1 MDIYEYLS
9 SRSIIISDEKF
20 KDNAEVSVSD
30 QIQLISDAHKR
41 LLDGKEAIIPR
52 IQSVIGREFEGY
64 KVDIKKNKN
73 YINKIIN
80 NKSTNYIE
88 DYLIDEGSR
97 IIKKAQE
104 TLSLLDLEIYFSI
117 IKRSMK
123 RYEICLGRVDESSLK
138 RDKNEIIYI
147 RSNKYIVYDL
157 KESDC
162 YNYIKK
168 IKRRKKGYGINN
180 IIDEF
185 VNKSALDQGS
195 IKYLRILSIYPN
207 ESMKILN
214 KCRNGRID
222 ITNEDVVSKFRNAK
236 ECDGIKLL

>member
-123 RYEICLGRVDESSLK
+123 RYEICLGR
-138 RDKNEIIYI
+138 DKNEIIYI

-157 KESDC
+157 LESDC

>member
-157 KESDC
+157 LESDC

-185 VNKSALDQGS
+185 VNKSALDQVS

>member
-157 KESDC
+157 LESDC

-222 ITNEDVVSKFRNAK
+222 ITNEDVVIKFRNAK

>member
-147 RSNKYIVYDL
+147 ISNKYIVYDL
-157 KESDC
+157 LESDC

>member
-157 KESDC
+157 LESDC

-214 KCRNGRID
+214 KCRSGRID

>member
-147 RSNKYIVYDL
+147 RSNKYIVDDL
-157 KESDC
+157 LESDC

>member
-157 KESDC
+157 LESDC

-168 IKRRKKGYGINN
+168 IKRRKKGCGINN

>member
-157 KESDC
+157 LESDC

-168 IKRRKKGYGINN
+168 IKRRKKRYGINN

>member
-88 DYLIDEGSR
+88 DYLIDEGSH

-123 RYEICLGRVDESSLK
+123 RYEICGTFMHGGSGGGGRFSDGGGVGSAGE
-138 RDKNEIIYI
+138 
-147 RSNKYIVYDL
+147 DL
-157 KESDC
+157 AALPSDD
-162 YNYIKK
+162 
-168 IKRRKKGYGINN
+168 G
-180 IIDEF
+180 
-185 VNKSALDQGS
+185 
-195 IKYLRILSIYPN
+195 LSEEP
-207 ESMKILN
+207 
-214 KCRNGRID
+214 D
-222 ITNEDVVSKFRNAK
+222 P
-236 ECDGIKLL
+236 LLE

>member
-157 KESDC
+157 LESDC

-168 IKRRKKGYGINN
+168 IKRRKKGSGINN

>member
-1 MDIYEYLS
+1 MDIYQYLS

-157 KESDC
+157 LESDC

>member
-9 SRSIIISDEKF
+9 NRSIIISDEKF
-20 KDNAEVSVSD
+20 KDNTEVSVSE

-80 NKSTNYIE
+80 NKGTNYIE

-147 RSNKYIVYDL
+147 SSNKYIVYDL
-157 KESDC
+157 LESDC

-168 IKRRKKGYGINN
+168 IKRRKKGYDINN
-180 IIDEF
+180 IINEF
-185 VNKSALDQGS
+185 VNKSALDQES

-214 KCRNGRID
+214 RCRNGRID
-222 ITNEDVVSKFRNAK
+222 ITKEEVVSKLRNAK

>member
-9 SRSIIISDEKF
+9 SKSIIISDERF
-20 KDNAEVSVSD
+20 KSNVEVSISE

-157 KESDC
+157 LESDC

>member
-157 KESDC
+157 LESDC

>member
-88 DYLIDEGSR
+88 DYLIDEGSH

-157 KESDC
+157 LESDC

-236 ECDGIKLL
+236 ECDDIKLL

>member
-9 SRSIIISDEKF
+9 SRSIIISDERF
-20 KDNAEVSVSD
+20 KESIEVSVSE

-41 LLDGKEAIIPR
+41 LLGGREVIIPR

-73 YINKIIN
+73 YLNKLAN
-80 NKSTNYIE
+80 NNSTSYLE
-88 DYLIDEGSR
+88 DYIIDEGTD
-97 IIKKAQE
+97 IIKRAEE

-123 RYEICLGRVDESSLK
+123 RYEICLGRVDESNLK
-138 RDKNEIIYI
+138 KDKNEIIYI
-147 RSNKYIVYDL
+147 SSNKYIVYDL
-157 KESDC
+157 LESDC

-168 IKRRKKGYGINN
+168 IKKRRKNCNINK
-180 IIDEF
+180 IINEF
-185 VNKSALDQGS
+185 VNKSALAEES

-207 ESMKILN
+207 ESMKVLN
-214 KCRNGRID
+214 KCRSGRLD
-222 ITNEDVVSKFRNAK
+222 ITKEVILSKFRIAK
-236 ECDGIKLL
+236 ECDDIKLL

>member
-41 LLDGKEAIIPR
+41 LLDDKEAIIPR

-157 KESDC
+157 LESDC

>member
-138 RDKNEIIYI
+138 KDKNEIIYI

-157 KESDC
+157 LESDC

>member
-147 RSNKYIVYDL
+147 RSNKYIVYIIFIL
-157 KESDC
+157 F

>member
-157 KESDC
+157 LESDC

-222 ITNEDVVSKFRNAK
+222 ITKEEVVSKLRNAK

>member
-123 RYEICLGRVDESSLK
+123 RDEICLGRVDESSLK

-157 KESDC
+157 LESDC

>member
-20 KDNAEVSVSD
+20 KDNAEVSVSN

-157 KESDC
+157 LESDC

>member
-41 LLDGKEAIIPR
+41 LLAGKEAIIPR

-157 KESDC
+157 LESDC

>member
-157 KESDC
+157 LE
-162 YNYIKK
+162 K

>member
-157 KESDC
+157 LESDC

-214 KCRNGRID
+214 RCRNGRID
-222 ITNEDVVSKFRNAK
+222 ITKEEVVSKLRNAK

>member
-20 KDNAEVSVSD
+20 KDNTEVSVSE

-80 NKSTNYIE
+80 NKGTNYIE

-117 IKRSMK
+117 IKRSIK

-147 RSNKYIVYDL
+147 SSNKYIVYDL
-157 KESDC
+157 LESDC

-168 IKRRKKGYGINN
+168 IKRRKKGYDINN
-180 IIDEF
+180 IINEF
-185 VNKSALDQGS
+185 VNKSALDQES

-214 KCRNGRID
+214 RCRNGRID
-222 ITNEDVVSKFRNAK
+222 ITKEEVVSKLRNAK